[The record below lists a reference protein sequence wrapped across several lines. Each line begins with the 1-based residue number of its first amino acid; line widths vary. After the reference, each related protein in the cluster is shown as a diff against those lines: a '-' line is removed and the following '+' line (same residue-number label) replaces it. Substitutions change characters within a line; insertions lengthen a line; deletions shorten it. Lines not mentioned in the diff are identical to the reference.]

1 MSEKI
6 STARYI
12 KAMNPE
18 LDRKIGELRVPF
30 LCLIE
35 GPNDSGKSV
44 LTQ

>member
-1 MSEKI
+1 MKMSERDS
-6 STARYI
+6 STRYI

-35 GPNDSGKSV
+35 APTIVEKAS
-44 LTQ
+44 